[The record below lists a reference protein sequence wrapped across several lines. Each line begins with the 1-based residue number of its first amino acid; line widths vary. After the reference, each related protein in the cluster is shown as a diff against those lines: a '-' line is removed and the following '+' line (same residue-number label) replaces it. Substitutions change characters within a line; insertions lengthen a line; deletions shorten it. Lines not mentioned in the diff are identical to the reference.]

1 MKFLNSLLCFRGC
14 IKGYDVGCVVQESYL
29 GYKKEFCVCGEDECN
44 ASSTLS
50 ISIFALMTSSLLLTA
65 WKLL

>member
-29 GYKKEFCVCGEDECN
+29 GYKKEFCMN
-44 ASSTLS
+44 AMQAVLS
-50 ISIFALMTSSLLLTA
+50 ASPYLP
-65 WKLL
+65 